1 MICVQN
7 VFVEPILISL
17 NQIMTE
23 FVLMLV
29 APFDDLSSITQRHYT
44 IFIIYHN
51 HVIFLANNAGLI

>member
-23 FVLMLV
+23 FLLMLV
-29 APFDDLSSITQRHYT
+29 APFDDLSSIMQRPYM
-44 IFIIYHN
+44 IFIIYHY
-51 HVIFLANNAGLI
+51 HVIFLANSAGLI